1 MTTRSDVV
9 LVAALAAALGACSAP
24 APRSAAPSRSAAA
37 QTTSARANE
46 AQRNVDADARFKN
59 ALDLMKA
66 RQFEPA
72 RAAFLELSRD
82 FPEFSG
88 PLTNLGILYAQE
100 KQRDAAVASLS
111 RAVDANPRNA
121 VALNWLG
128 ILYRESG
135 AYARAEDA
143 YVRALAARTDY
154 APATLNLAILYDVFL
169 HRPDAALAR
178 YRDYQRLTG
187 GDNLIVA
194 AWIRDLES
202 PAPGNPVATA
212 GAAQ

>member
-1 MTTRSDVV
+1 MTMRSRT
-9 LVAALAAALGACSAP
+9 LIVATLAAAVAACGSP
-24 APRSAAPSRSAAA
+24 APRPSSATRAASPATPAPAAVPARS
-37 QTTSARANE
+37 Q
-46 AQRNVDADARFKN
+46 DADARFKA

-72 RAAFLELSRD
+72 RAAFLALSRD

-88 PLTNLGILYAQE
+88 ALTNLGILYAKE
-100 KQRDAAVASLS
+100 KQRDAAVESLS

-128 ILYRESG
+128 ILHRESG

-143 YVRALAARTDY
+143 YRRALAARADY
-154 APATLNLAILYDVFL
+154 APAQLNLAILYDVFL
-169 HRPDAALAR
+169 HRRDAALEH
-178 YRDYQRLTG
+178 YRAYQQLTG

-194 AWIRDLES
+194 AWIRELET
-202 PAPGNPVATA
+202 PAPTSVVATN
-212 GAAQ
+212 GVGR

>member
-1 MTTRSDVV
+1 MRSDVL
-9 LVAALAAALGACSAP
+9 LVAALAAALAACSAP
-24 APRSAAPSRSAAA
+24 APRGAPTRATTPATAAA
-37 QTTSARANE
+37 ATDAR
-46 AQRNVDADARFKN
+46 RSVDADSRFKT

-66 RQFEPA
+66 RQFDAA

-143 YVRALAARTDY
+143 YLRALTARADY

-169 HRPDAALAR
+169 HRRDAALAR
-178 YRDYQRLTG
+178 YRDYQRLTN

-202 PAPGNPVATA
+202 PAPGSPIATA

>member
-1 MTTRSDVV
+1 MTMRSEALIVV
-9 LVAALAAALGACSAP
+9 ALSAALAACGSPGPRPNAAPRTSSLAARASAP
-24 APRSAAPSRSAAA
+24 VVEHS
-37 QTTSARANE
+37 Q
-46 AQRNVDADARFKN
+46 DADARFKA

-72 RAAFLELSRD
+72 RAAFVALSRD

-88 PLTNLGILYAQE
+88 PLTNLGILYAKD
-100 KQRDAAVASLS
+100 KQRDAAVESLS

-135 AYARAEDA
+135 AYARAEEA
-143 YVRALAARTDY
+143 YLRALTVRDDY

-169 HRPDAALAR
+169 HRPDAALTR
-178 YRDYQRLTG
+178 YRAYQQLTG

-202 PAPGNPVATA
+202 PAVSSPIVTA
-212 GAAQ
+212 ELRQ